1 MSKMHLTQPGITYSS
16 CGPFT
21 INKGRIQKF
30 EETGDSRYIYQKE
43 LDKDSFQHE
52 MAYGLFIIFSIKKLL
67 VVVLKWEYV
76 RPASGRRTTQTN
88 YQKR

>member
-43 LDKDSFQHE
+43 LDKESFQHE

-67 VVVLKWEYV
+67 VVVLK
-76 RPASGRRTTQTN
+76 
-88 YQKR
+88 